1 LRNFFLRYLPL
12 KLFLVDDVLIRAPK
26 DSLAH
31 IARVGIDPLGRDD
44 FGKAIG
50 IHERLSLI

>member
-1 LRNFFLRYLPL
+1 MRNFFLRYLPL
-12 KLFLVDDVLIRAPK
+12 KLFLVDDVLIRASK

-50 IHERLSLI
+50 TQKDCQ